1 MGTKVSAVQKVISVR
16 QKYVNLFKTVE
27 KKFKENFS
35 GFVLACMIL
44 WESDPEVKKKI
55 DDKVKEL

>member
-16 QKYVNLFKTVE
+16 QKFVGLFRTVE
-27 KKFKENFS
+27 KRFKDNFS

-44 WESDPEVKKKI
+44 WESDAEVRKKI
-55 DDKVKEL
+55 EEKVKEL